1 MDFRQRLAQFTGPDM
16 DFQKSRKMAFVTIGN
31 NGKENQNPEI
41 QIVPNVSAK
50 DQIINGKNIDEE
62 SNLPYKC
69 MVCPIRFKEIS
80 LAKLHFLCVH
90 GNQDEK
96 VTPKVQNE
104 RELVGN
110 FTFVDTSEQSLTVHD
125 KAMRARS
132 EFLSETIPETSDRQ
146 SESNSIGNFSFVEPE
161 TQLAEM
167 KKYLNIQEN
176 TPTNNLNN
184 FQVFMRLKKV
194 HM

>member
-1 MDFRQRLAQFTGPDM
+1 
-16 DFQKSRKMAFVTIGN
+16 
-31 NGKENQNPEI
+31 
-41 QIVPNVSAK
+41 
-50 DQIINGKNIDEE
+50 
-62 SNLPYKC
+62 

-104 RELVGN
+104 RESVGN

-146 SESNSIGNFSFVEPE
+146 SESNSFGNFSFVEPE

-167 KKYLNIQEN
+167 RKYLNTQEN
-176 TPTNNLNN
+176 GPKKQSEQFSSVHEKKSSPHVAHSNANISSMMLLSSRQKVGSTPRRKIVVSIRNIRKACAPMVKRCL
-184 FQVFMRLKKV
+184 
-194 HM
+194 